1 MSQDKHAA
9 QSLSQAYHSACMGEL
24 QALKPGNVHVFADG
38 HGMTIDDFI
47 RSADVTAALV
57 ANTEWSVGQR
67 ILEAVRAT
75 RAATGQNTNLGLIL
89 LCVPLIEAAM
99 HWSHGQTLENSL
111 TQVLDTLTVEDAV
124 AVAQAIVLA
133 APAGLGTVKRA
144 DVHDV
149 PNVTLLELMKLAQ
162 FRDRIAWNY
171 ANQFQDV
178 LWFGVNRYH
187 DAMTRW
193 DNTAWA
199 TTALYLGF
207 LSGQPDTHIVRKYGE
222 STARSVMQEA
232 AEYELKYWQT
242 DNPKLIQKSLMD
254 WDKTLKQRAINPGT
268 SADLV
273 VTTLLADNL
282 IAMHQI

>member
-1 MSQDKHAA
+1 MNQDIRAA
-9 QSLSQAYHSACMGEL
+9 QLLSQAYRSACMGEL
-24 QALKPGNVHVFADG
+24 QTLKPGNVHVFADG

-47 RSADVTAALV
+47 QSADVTAGLV
-57 ANTEWSVGQR
+57 ANTEWHVGKR

-75 RAATGQNTNLGLIL
+75 RAATGQNTNLGLLL

-99 HWSHGQTLENSL
+99 RRPDGQTLEHSL
-111 TQVLDTLTVEDAV
+111 NQVLETLTLEDAV

-133 APAGLGTVKRA
+133 SPAGLGTVQRA
-144 DVHDV
+144 DVHEM
-149 PNVTLLELMKLAQ
+149 PNVNLLELMKLAQ

-178 LWFGVNRYH
+178 LWFGLNRYR

-193 DNTAWA
+193 DNVAWA

-222 STARSVMQEA
+222 SIARSVMQEA

-254 WDKTLKQRAINPGT
+254 WDKSLKQRAINPGT

-273 VTTLLADNL
+273 VTTLLANNL